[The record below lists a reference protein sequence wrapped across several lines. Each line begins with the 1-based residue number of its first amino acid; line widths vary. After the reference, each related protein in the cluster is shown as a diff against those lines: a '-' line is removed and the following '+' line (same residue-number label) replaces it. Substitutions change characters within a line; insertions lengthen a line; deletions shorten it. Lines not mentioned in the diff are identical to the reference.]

1 MRQSGDSL
9 KAVQTRM
16 MVVTLGKIP
25 YDEALQLQ
33 ERCHA
38 ARREGR
44 IGDVILLLEHD
55 PVITFGRSAE
65 AEDLLVPVEE
75 LERQGIPV
83 RHVNRGGK
91 ITCHY
96 PGQLVGY
103 FIVDLEG
110 FGMDIH
116 AFVRSIEE
124 TLIRVLADYGV
135 AGERVRH
142 RTGVWVGNDKVA
154 ALGIEVR
161 NRVTL
166 HGFSFNVRDNAGIY
180 SLFIPCGIAD
190 RGVTALERLVP
201 EGRTVDTGEVR
212 KGFTRHWP
220 EVSGK
225 PVAAVLS
232 RKHFESEYLPPLRQA
247 NDKENE
253 AR

>member
-1 MRQSGDSL
+1 
-9 KAVQTRM
+9 M
-16 MVVTLGKIP
+16 MVVNLGQIP

-65 AEDLLVPVEE
+65 AEDLLVPEEE
-75 LERQGIPV
+75 LERRGIPV

-116 AFVRSIEE
+116 AFVRSIED
-124 TLIRVLADYGV
+124 TLIRVLSDYGV

-166 HGFSFNVRDNAGIY
+166 HGFSLNVRENAGIY
-180 SLFIPCGIAD
+180 SFFIPCGIAD
-190 RGVTALERLVP
+190 RGVTALEKLVP
-201 EGRTVDTGEVR
+201 EGCAVDTGGIRE
-212 KGFTRHWP
+212 GFIRHWP
-220 EVSGK
+220 EVSGRT
-225 PVAAVLS
+225 VAAVLS
-232 RKHFESEYLPPLRQA
+232 QQHFESEHLPQGSQA
-247 NDKENE
+247 
-253 AR
+253 AGQR

>member
-1 MRQSGDSL
+1 MEQAE
-9 KAVQTRM
+9 KTRM
-16 MVVTLGKIP
+16 MVVSLGKIP

-33 ERCHA
+33 ETCHA

-65 AEDLLVPVEE
+65 AEDLLVPEIE
-75 LERQGIPV
+75 LERQGIPI

-103 FIVDLEG
+103 FIVDLAG

-124 TLIRVLADYGV
+124 TLIRVLADYGI

-166 HGFSFNVRDNAGIY
+166 HGFSLNVRENAAIY

-190 RGVTALERLVP
+190 RGVSALERLVP

-212 KGFTRHWP
+212 EGFTRHWP
-220 EVSGK
+220 VVSGK

-232 RKHFESEYLPPLRQA
+232 RRHFEAEYLLLT
-247 NDKENE
+247 
-253 AR
+253 ARAVGQR

>member
-1 MRQSGDSL
+1 
-9 KAVQTRM
+9 M
-16 MVVTLGKIP
+16 MIVNVGKIP

-38 ARREGR
+38 ARRDGR

-65 AEDLLVPVEE
+65 AEDLLVPEEE
-75 LERQGIPV
+75 LERRGIPV

-166 HGFSFNVRDNAGIY
+166 HGFSLNVRENSGIY

-201 EGRTVDTGEVR
+201 EGRAVDAGEVR
-212 KGFTRHWP
+212 KGFIRHWP
-220 EVSGK
+220 GVSGK
-225 PVAAVLS
+225 PVSAVLAQ
-232 RKHFESEYLPPLRQA
+232 RHFETECLPQDNRAAGQ
-247 NDKENE
+247 
-253 AR
+253 R

>member
-1 MRQSGDSL
+1 
-9 KAVQTRM
+9 M
-16 MVVTLGKIP
+16 MIVNLGKIP

-44 IGDVILLLEHD
+44 IGDTILLLEHD
-55 PVITFGRSAE
+55 PVITYGRSAE
-65 AEDLLVPVEE
+65 AEDLLVPEEE
-75 LERQGIPV
+75 LERRGIPV
-83 RHVNRGGK
+83 RRVNRGGK

-110 FGMDIH
+110 FGLDIH
-116 AFVRSIEE
+116 AFVQSIED
-124 TLIRVLADYGV
+124 TLIRVLADYGI

-154 ALGIEVR
+154 ALGIEIR

-166 HGFSFNVRDNAGIY
+166 HGFSLNVRENAGMY

-201 EGRTVDTGEVR
+201 EGRAVDTGEVR
-212 KGFTRHWP
+212 NVFIRHWP

-225 PVAAVLS
+225 PVSAVLTQQ
-232 RKHFESEYLPPLRQA
+232 HFETECLPQGILAAGKR
-247 NDKENE
+247 
-253 AR
+253 

>member
-1 MRQSGDSL
+1 
-9 KAVQTRM
+9 M
-16 MVVTLGKIP
+16 MIVNLGRIP

-44 IGDVILLLEHD
+44 IGDTILLLEHD
-55 PVITFGRSAE
+55 PVITYGRSAE
-65 AEDLLVPVEE
+65 AEDLLVPEEE
-75 LERQGIPV
+75 LERRGIPV
-83 RHVNRGGK
+83 RRVNRGGK

-110 FGMDIH
+110 FGLDIH
-116 AFVRSIEE
+116 AFVQSIED
-124 TLIRVLADYGV
+124 TLIRVLADYGI

-154 ALGIEVR
+154 ALGIEIR

-166 HGFSFNVRDNAGIY
+166 HGFSLNVRENAGMY

-201 EGRTVDTGEVR
+201 EGRAVDTGEVR
-212 KGFTRHWP
+212 NVFIRHWP

-225 PVAAVLS
+225 PVSAVLTQQ
-232 RKHFESEYLPPLRQA
+232 HFETVCLPQGILAAGKR
-247 NDKENE
+247 
-253 AR
+253 

>member
-1 MRQSGDSL
+1 
-9 KAVQTRM
+9 M
-16 MVVTLGKIP
+16 MIVNLGKIP

-38 ARREGR
+38 ARRAGR

-55 PVITFGRSAE
+55 PVITFGRSAG
-65 AEDLLVPVEE
+65 AEDLLVPEEE
-75 LERQGIPV
+75 LERRGIPV

-103 FIVDLEG
+103 FIVDVEG
-110 FGMDIH
+110 FGLDIH
-116 AFVRSIEE
+116 AFVRSIEDA
-124 TLIRVLADYGV
+124 LIRVLANYGI

-166 HGFSFNVRDNAGIY
+166 HGFSLNVRENADIY

-201 EGRTVDTGEVR
+201 EGRAVDSGEVR
-212 KGFTRHWP
+212 KDFIRHWP
-220 EVSGK
+220 EVSGI
-225 PVAAVLS
+225 PVSAVLTQQ
-232 RKHFESEYLPPLRQA
+232 HFETEYLPQDNRAAGQ
-247 NDKENE
+247 
-253 AR
+253 R

>member
-1 MRQSGDSL
+1 
-9 KAVQTRM
+9 M
-16 MVVTLGKIP
+16 MIVNLGKIP

-44 IGDVILLLEHD
+44 IGDTILLLEHD

-65 AEDLLVPVEE
+65 EEDLLVPEDE
-75 LERQGIPV
+75 LERRGIPV

-110 FGMDIH
+110 FDMDIH
-116 AFVRSIEE
+116 AFVRSIEN
-124 TLIRVLADYGV
+124 TLIRVLADHGI

-142 RTGVWVGNDKVA
+142 RTGVWVESNKIA

-166 HGFSFNVRDNAGIY
+166 HGFSLNVRENAGIY
-180 SLFIPCGIAD
+180 SYFIPCGIAD
-190 RGVTALERLVP
+190 QGVTALERLVP
-201 EGRTVDTGEVR
+201 EGRDADTGEVR
-212 KGFTRHWP
+212 EGFIRHWP

-232 RKHFESEYLPPLRQA
+232 RQYFEAEYLRQA

>member
-1 MRQSGDSL
+1 
-9 KAVQTRM
+9 M
-16 MVVTLGKIP
+16 MIVNLGKIP

-38 ARREGR
+38 ARRAGR
-44 IGDVILLLEHD
+44 IDDTILLLEHD

-65 AEDLLVPVEE
+65 TEDLLVPEEE
-75 LERQGIPV
+75 LERRGIPV

-116 AFVRSIEE
+116 AFVRSIED
-124 TLIRVLADYGV
+124 TLISVLADYGI

-142 RTGVWVGNDKVA
+142 RTGVWVGNNKVA

-166 HGFSFNVRDNAGIY
+166 HGFSLNVRENAGIY

-201 EGRTVDTGEVR
+201 EGRAVDTGEVR
-212 KGFTRHWP
+212 KGFIRHWP
-220 EVSGK
+220 GVSEK
-225 PVAAVLS
+225 PVSAVLTQQ
-232 RKHFESEYLPPLRQA
+232 HFETECLPHDNRAAGQ
-247 NDKENE
+247 
-253 AR
+253 R